1 MLKTEVANLSIR
13 FEKTVL
19 DKTYDSLVMYR
30 TSFEANCQRVSLP
43 CLVDVLVIDVYC
55 YRKVGCVASNINL
68 WAELQDLEL
77 LLRQNTRR

>member
-1 MLKTEVANLSIR
+1 VLKTEVANLSIR

-43 CLVDVLVIDVYC
+43 CLVDVLVIDVFC
-55 YRKVGCVASNINL
+55 
-68 WAELQDLEL
+68 
-77 LLRQNTRR
+77 